1 MTSYCLLDN
10 AAVHMVQEARQPL
23 MMATHAKEVAR
34 GAL

>member
-10 AAVHMVQEARQPL
+10 AAVHMVQETRQRPITA
-23 MMATHAKEVAR
+23 MHAKEVAR